1 MHQKDVWSKIS
12 GRWRQSTHSMCIQR
26 HAVLAMSFS
35 GVQCQETTLNS
46 FLALAFCV
54 LPDVECH
61 RFLFGCQALIELR
74 VTLVSCRACGV
85 SWAARGGAALLHR
98 AGLQAARAQGH
109 SRLPAGGHLRQGP
122 AGEPLTSY
130 QLHITLSGC
139 NLRGILQPGAALW
152 VSSHPVQVIGHAP
165 VAPVTVRSSC
175 NISQK
180 LQG

>member
-74 VTLVSCRACGV
+74 ITLVSCRACGV

-130 QLHITLSGC
+130 QLHMGFITSC
-139 NLRGILQPGAALW
+139 
-152 VSSHPVQVIGHAP
+152 SSHRARASRSCYCEVLMQYLT
-165 VAPVTVRSSC
+165 VAAGLVCPAAR
-175 NISQK
+175 
-180 LQG
+180 